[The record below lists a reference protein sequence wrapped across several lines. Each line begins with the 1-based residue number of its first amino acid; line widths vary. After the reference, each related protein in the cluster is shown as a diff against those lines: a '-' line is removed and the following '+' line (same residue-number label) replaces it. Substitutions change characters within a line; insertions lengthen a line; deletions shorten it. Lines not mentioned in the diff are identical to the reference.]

1 MSTFADLTTWIP
13 VDKAK
18 AMIQELIDNGTYKS
32 DEIKKSSNIFADK
45 NLKAAGGYLSRVLA
59 IKGIHPELELPEK
72 PKKTKSPKTK
82 KTKAK
87 TVQAVNT
94 EPVDTRRYVMTAE
107 LIDENHGLFMINQG
121 NKYWLEAQTIGSSE
135 KKILS
140 PVVTTDAEAKAIW
153 LTRYKFTA

>member
-1 MSTFADLTTWIP
+1 MSNFADLTTWIP
-13 VDKAK
+13 VNEAK
-18 AMIQELIDNGTYKS
+18 AMIQELIDNGTYEV
-32 DEIKKSSNIFADK
+32 DQIKKSSNLFANKK
-45 NLKAAGGYLSRVLA
+45 NKADGYVCRVLA

-72 PKKTKSPKTK
+72 PKKTKSPKAK

-87 TVQAVNT
+87 TVQVVNT

-107 LIDENHGLFMINQG
+107 LIDEKRGLFMINQG
-121 NKYWLEAQTIGSSE
+121 NKYWLEAQTIGSNE

-153 LTRYKFTA
+153 LTRNRFTA

>member
-18 AMIQELIDNGTYKS
+18 AMIQELIDNGTYEV
-32 DEIKKSSNIFADK
+32 DQIKKSSNLFANKK
-45 NLKAAGGYLSRVLA
+45 NKADGYVCRVLA

-72 PKKTKSPKTK
+72 PKKTKSPKAK

-87 TVQAVNT
+87 TVQVVNT

-107 LIDENHGLFMINQG
+107 LIDEKRGLFMINQG
-121 NKYWLEAQTIGSSE
+121 NKYWLEAQTIGSGE

-153 LTRYKFTA
+153 LTRNRFTA

>member
-1 MSTFADLTTWIP
+1 MSNFADLTTWIP
-13 VDKAK
+13 VNEAK
-18 AMIQELIDNGTYKS
+18 AMIQELIDNGTYEV
-32 DEIKKSSNIFADK
+32 DQIKKSSNLFANKK
-45 NLKAAGGYLSRVLA
+45 NKADGYVCRVLA

-72 PKKTKSPKTK
+72 PKKTKSPKAK

-87 TVQAVNT
+87 TVQVVNT

-107 LIDENHGLFMINQG
+107 TFGDDKGLFMINQG
-121 NKYWLEAQTIGSSE
+121 NKYWLELQTIGSNE

-153 LTRYKFTA
+153 LTRNRFTA